1 MTQNSNKTVPQK
13 HLPFFKLID
22 ACKTQGCPLCTLL
35 RNNEAQYFETLLYER
50 VNDRQLRAR
59 FNASRGFCGYH
70 SDYLCEL
77 RDGLAV
83 VLLYRQV
90 LRDELDRAPATTEKL
105 CQACEYLQER
115 EQHWI
120 GVLGRFL
127 HDEELQTAFTR
138 SDGLCLP
145 HYRRMQEKYRRLPQW
160 FAEYNETQ
168 FERLYE
174 AVNSYIDS
182 CNYTSSR
189 AEDDVEKPG
198 GEVYTQ
204 LIAKLYGFRGAPG
217 SRSASRTKTKDDQGR
232 GKGGGE
238 KSTLGKV
245 LGRLLYGEHR

>member
-1 MTQNSNKTVPQK
+1 MKRTDKAVPQK

-22 ACKTQGCPLCTLL
+22 ACTTQGCPLCTLL
-35 RNNEAQYFETLLYER
+35 HGDEAQYFDSLLYER

-70 SDYLCEL
+70 ADYLCEL

-105 CQACEYLQER
+105 CPACEYLQER

-138 SDGLCLP
+138 SGGLCLP
-145 HYRRMQEKYRRLPQW
+145 HYRRMQHEFHRLPKW
-160 FAEYNETQ
+160 FAEYNEGQ

-174 AVNSYIDS
+174 SVNSYIDAS
-182 CNYTSSR
+182 NFTSHSGQ
-189 AEDDVEKPG
+189 ENEKKPG
-198 GEVYTQ
+198 RETYTQ
-204 LIAKLYGFRGAPG
+204 LIATLYGFRGAPG
-217 SRSASRTKTKDDQGR
+217 SRSASRIKRKHDQGN
-232 GKGGGE
+232 GKGGGG
-238 KSTLGKV
+238 KNTLGKV
-245 LGRLLYGEHR
+245 LRSVFSGKSR